1 MHKQGKQTQCKQSQS
16 NQFQPSFCCHAE
28 SQAADQDDQA
38 QGCFALSQGCFA
50 FLPGCFAFLPSCSES
65 LQAVLRAGQD
75 MSAVLVDALQ
85 AIQLPSPRGVT
96 SRLRKS
102 LATRVLGKIARASS
116 KRSSAVTELP
126 GA

>member
-28 SQAADQDDQA
+28 SQTADQDDQA

-50 FLPGCFAFLPSCSES
+50 FLPGCSES
-65 LQAVLRAGQD
+65 LQAVVRAGQD

>member
-65 LQAVLRAGQD
+65 LQAVL
-75 MSAVLVDALQ
+75 
-85 AIQLPSPRGVT
+85 
-96 SRLRKS
+96 
-102 LATRVLGKIARASS
+102 
-116 KRSSAVTELP
+116 
-126 GA
+126 